1 MRVNNPF
8 IIIVMADKK
17 KNVWTDVVLPL
28 VKYGVALLIGYLTGD
43 TGVINSI
50 L

>member
-1 MRVNNPF
+1 MVKNPF
-8 IIIVMADKK
+8 IVIVMIDKK

-28 VKYGVALLIGYLTGD
+28 VKYGIALLIGYLTGD